1 LSLSGLEKLEA
12 EEKREEKVFARD
24 NWTCQTCGESIYI
37 HGTPQAAHRLSKS
50 KVNLRKY
57 GPEIIHHPLNLVSVC
72 SIGACNDYWNIGM
85 NKVETEKLV
94 DKILEAIDKG
104 E

>member
-1 LSLSGLEKLEA
+1 MTNLEKLEA

-24 NWTCQTCGESIYI
+24 NWTCQTCGKSIYTY
-37 HGTPQAAHRLSKS
+37 GTPQAAHRIAKT
-50 KVNLRKY
+50 KPNLKKY

-72 SIGACNDYWNIGM
+72 SSDYCNSFWNIGH
-85 NKVETEKLV
+85 NPVETEKLV
-94 DKILEAIDKG
+94 DKILESIDKG

>member
-1 LSLSGLEKLEA
+1 VSLSGREKLEA

-37 HGTPQAAHRLSKS
+37 HGTPQAAHRIGKG

-72 SIGACNDYWNIGM
+72 SIGKCNDAVNIG
-85 NKVETEKLV
+85 NSPVEIEALV

>member
-1 LSLSGLEKLEA
+1 LTNLEKLEA

-24 NWTCQTCGESIYI
+24 NWTCQTCGKSIYTY
-37 HGTPQAAHRLSKS
+37 GTPQAAHKICKS
-50 KVNLRKY
+50 KVNIKKY

-72 SIGACNDYWNIGM
+72 SIGKCNDHWNIG
-85 NKVETEKLV
+85 NNPVETEKLV

>member
-1 LSLSGLEKLEA
+1 MSLSGREKLEA
-12 EEKREEKVFARD
+12 EDKREEKVFARD
-24 NWTCQTCGESIYI
+24 NWTCQTCGKSIYTY
-37 HGTPQAAHRLSKS
+37 GSAQAAHRISKS
-50 KVNLRKY
+50 KANLKKY

-72 SIGACNDYWNIGM
+72 SIGRCNDFWNIGNSPM
-85 NKVETEKLV
+85 EIEALV